1 MKSISFFTEEI
12 NKMTLSSNDDKRIQS
27 IDLIE
32 TYAHGISKYL
42 VCKKEEIK
50 CNYSKMFN
58 FGYITK
64 EHIKENNPNWPEI
77 ADHLYRLLIVG
88 GSGSRKTN
96 FLLKLINH
104 KLDIDKIYL
113 YAKNPYRVKYQLLIN
128 KIKSTGLKYLNNS

>member
-1 MKSISFFTEEI
+1 MKSISVFTEEI
-12 NKMTLSSNDDKRIQS
+12 NKITLSSNDDKRIQS

-50 CNYSKMFN
+50 CNYSKTFN

-77 ADHLYRLLIVG
+77 PDHLYRLLIVG

-104 KLDIDKIYL
+104 KLDIDKYYL